1 MAETELER
9 KIVWM
14 MSLRVLIV
22 TTIMGTSFLMQFL
35 YPEEFQPYLQLYYVY
50 YVIGLT
56 YFLSIIYAIFHNFIK
71 NKEIFVYFQLINDL
85 SIITFIIY
93 ITGGIESSFSFLY
106 FISIISA
113 SIILFRR
120 GALIIA
126 SLCSFFYSFL
136 ISFMYNYYIPL
147 PYNAIAHTQKEI
159 YFNIFLNIF
168 GFFTMGLLTSYLSEN
183 LKRYKRH
190 LEKKSED
197 LMDLQA
203 FNENVINCM
212 SSGLIATG
220 LNGKIAFLNR
230 AATEITSC
238 NLEEVK
244 GKHLLDFFED
254 STLSFDEII
263 NELGEQKIVRLESKC
278 SVKSGE
284 KKYIGASIT
293 LLKGKEKIN
302 RGYIVIFEDL
312 TDLKRLEQE
321 IKIKDRMAI
330 VGEMATG
337 IAHEIRNPLAS
348 MSGSVQLMAKESFS
362 GEQHKELMDIILKET
377 ERLNKIVTNFLE
389 YAKPLKFQPVEIDLA
404 QLLKETITL
413 LRNSKEIKKNHHISM
428 LPKKGKF
435 PYYCDPNQM
444 KQVFWN
450 LAHNGIKAMPDGGTL
465 EIALSKADENGITI
479 KFKDDGIGISNEELS
494 DVFRPFYG
502 SFENGLG
509 LGMAILL
516 NRQFLGKEIASETW
530 PVAQTRKRK
539 GMVSRRTLVFRTGT
553 NEYPDNTKIE
563 FEFVEQK

>member
-1 MAETELER
+1 MAETDIER

-22 TTIMGTSFLMQFL
+22 TTILGTSFLIQFFH
-35 YPEEFQPYLQLYYVY
+35 PEEFQPYWDLYYVY

-56 YFLSIIYAIFHNFIK
+56 YFLSIIYAIFHNFVK

-126 SLCSFFYSFL
+126 SLCSFFYSFI

-147 PYNAIAHTQKEI
+147 PFNAIAHTQKEI

-197 LMDLQA
+197 FMDLQA
-203 FNENVINCM
+203 FNQNVIDCM
-212 SSGLIATG
+212 SSGLIATD

-230 AATEITSC
+230 AATEITSY
-238 NLEEVK
+238 NLEDVK
-244 GKHLLDFFED
+244 GKHLLALFED
-254 STLSFDEII
+254 SSLSFDEII
-263 NELGEQKIVRLESKC
+263 NRPEEQKIVRFESKC
-278 SVKSGE
+278 KVKSGD
-284 KKYIGASIT
+284 KKYIGASLT
-293 LLKGKEKIN
+293 PLRGKEKIN
-302 RGYIVIFEDL
+302 RGYIAIFEDL

-362 GEQHKELMDIILKET
+362 GHQHKELMDIILKET

-389 YAKPLKFQPVEIDLA
+389 YAKPLKFQPVEVDLA
-404 QLLKETITL
+404 QLLKETIAL
-413 LRNSKEIKKNHHISM
+413 LSNSKEIKKNHHISI
-428 LPKKGKF
+428 LPKRSKF

-450 LAHNGIKAMPDGGTL
+450 LAHNAVKAMPKGGML
-465 EIALSKADENGITI
+465 EITLSKTDEKGMTI
-479 KFKDDGIGISNEELS
+479 SFRDEGRGISDEELS
-494 DVFRPFYG
+494 DVFKPFRG
-502 SFENGLG
+502 SFEDGLG
-509 LGMAILL
+509 LGMAIVYRIVE
-516 NRQFLGKEIASETW
+516 NHKGKIEVR
-530 PVAQTRKRK
+530 PNK
-539 GMVSRRTLVFRTGT
+539 GTGT
-553 NEYPDNTKIE
+553 NISVYLPYLR
-563 FEFVEQK
+563 QSHLSG